1 MSALPPAPTPPPR
14 PFPVA
19 RLLTG
24 VFLLLL
30 GLGWLL
36 DSLDVV
42 HLDWQAVLPVALILL
57 GVTLA
62 AAAWR
67 GGGHGGLIALGIVL
81 TVVLTV
87 GTVVDLPLGGGIGDR
102 TERPQSV
109 NALDDRYE
117 LLIGKLTL
125 DLTLL
130 PLTSDTQE
138 LVRAQ
143 VGMGEL
149 IVIVPESMRMPPIQ
163 AKAGIGEVQLF
174 DRTEGGLAVK
184 DDEPGESGAPVRL
197 ELSVGI
203 GQVEVR
209 YG

>member
-1 MSALPPAPTPPPR
+1 MSDLPPAPAPPPR
-14 PFPVA
+14 PFPIA

-30 GLGWLL
+30 GFGWLL

-57 GVTLA
+57 GVTLTA
-62 AAAWR
+62 TAWR

-87 GTVVDLPLGGGIGDR
+87 GTVVGFPLGGGIGER
-102 TERPQSV
+102 TERPQSLS
-109 NALDDRYE
+109 ALDDPYE
-117 LLIGKLTL
+117 LLIGQLTL
-125 DLTLL
+125 DLTRL
-130 PLTSDTQE
+130 PLTSGTQE

-149 IVIVPESMRMPPIQ
+149 IVILPEGMRPPIQ

-174 DRTEGGLAVK
+174 ARTDRK
-184 DDEPGESGAPVRL
+184 
-197 ELSVGI
+197 SV
-203 GQVEVR
+203 V
-209 YG
+209 